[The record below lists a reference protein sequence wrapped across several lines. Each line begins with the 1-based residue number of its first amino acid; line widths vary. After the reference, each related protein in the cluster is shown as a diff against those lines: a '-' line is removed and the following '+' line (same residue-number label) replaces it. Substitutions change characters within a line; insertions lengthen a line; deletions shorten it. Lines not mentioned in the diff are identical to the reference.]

1 MTVEITFL
9 GAARCVTGSRYLI
22 ETDNTRVLVDCGMH
36 QERAH
41 RERDWEPFPVRPD
54 SIQAVL
60 LTHAHLDHSGL
71 LPKLVR
77 EGFHGPVYC
86 TAATREIVQ
95 IILLDAASL
104 QEEDAEFKKSR
115 HKREGRK
122 GPRPEA
128 PLYTEFDARA
138 CFAQLTP
145 VNYGQPVSLGPSLE
159 AAFFD
164 AGHTLGSAMLR
175 LKVRDG
181 GEERTIV
188 FSGDLGPPGK
198 PILRDPTVFNQ
209 ADYVVVE
216 STYGDSLHEPE
227 EQTVAKLTEAINWT
241 ARAGGNILIPS
252 FALERSQEVLYYLNR
267 LLTQNAI
274 PHLAVFLD
282 SPMAISITELF
293 EQHPDLFDE
302 ETRALLRAGKSPFDF
317 AGLHLAR
324 TVDESKAINHISGTV
339 VIIAGSGM
347 CTGGRIKH
355 HLVANIARPNSSVL
369 FVGYQAGGTLGR
381 EIVDGA
387 PEVRI
392 LGQQYPVRARIV
404 QFTGFSGH
412 ADQRQLL
419 DWLGHLE
426 KPPRRVFVTHGEETT
441 AESFAGLLRDKTGWT
456 VDVPD
461 YADTAVLD

>member
-1 MTVEITFL
+1 MTALISFL
-9 GAARCVTGSRYLI
+9 GAARCVTGSRYLV
-22 ETDNTRVLVDCGMH
+22 EADGTRVLVDCGMH

-41 RERDWEPFPVRPD
+41 RERDWGPFPVRPD
-54 SIQAVL
+54 TIQAVL

-71 LPKLVR
+71 LPKLAR
-77 EGFHGPVYC
+77 EGFRGPIYC
-86 TAATREIVQ
+86 TPATREIVQ

-104 QEEDAEFKKSR
+104 QEEDAEFKANR

-122 GPRPEA
+122 VKYPEV

-138 CFAQLTP
+138 CFDQLTA
-145 VNYGQPVSLGPSLE
+145 VEYAQPIALGPNAE

-164 AGHTLGSAMLR
+164 AGHTLGSAELR

-181 GEERTIV
+181 GDERTIV

-198 PILRDPTVFNQ
+198 PILRDPTAFDE

-216 STYGDSLHEPE
+216 STYGDSLHESE
-227 EQTVAKLTEAINWT
+227 AETVAKLAEAINWT
-241 ARAGGNILIPS
+241 ARAGGNILVPS

-267 LLTQNAI
+267 LLMKNAI

-282 SPMAISITELF
+282 SPMAVSITELF
-293 EQHPDLFDE
+293 EQHPELFDE
-302 ETRALLRAGKSPFDF
+302 ETRKLVSTGRSPFDF
-317 AGLHLAR
+317 AGLHLVR
-324 TVDESKAINHISGTV
+324 TVDESKAINHIAGTV

-355 HLVANIARPNSSVL
+355 HLVTNISRSNSSVL
-369 FVGYQAGGTLGR
+369 FVGYQASGTLGR
-381 EIVDGA
+381 EIVQGS

-392 LGQQYPVRARIV
+392 LGQDYEVKARIV

-412 ADQRQLL
+412 ADQKQLL
-419 DWLGHLE
+419 DWLGHL
-426 KPPRRVFVTHGEETT
+426 KKAPRTVFVTHGEEST
-441 AESFAGLLRDKTGWT
+441 AERFAGLVAAKSGWKAT
-456 VDVPD
+456 VPEYGDAVP
-461 YADTAVLD
+461 LE